1 MTQLTNLFSGS
12 GELVSGTQVAA
23 GFNNTVN
30 RKTVDAA
37 VTRILG
43 NSKIP
48 SPGFEYPSPAVLA
61 ERLDIAQAQKTL
73 QDIRRRGAQALNSVT
88 QPQTQATRIAGI
100 GQATFNRL
108 TG

>member
-1 MTQLTNLFSGS
+1 LFTGS

-43 NSKIP
+43 NNKIP

-61 ERLDIAQAQKTL
+61 ERLDIAQAQNIL
-73 QDIRRRGAQALNSVT
+73 QGIRQQGARALNSVT
-88 QPQTQATRIAGI
+88 QLQTQATRIAGA
-100 GQATFNRL
+100 GVATFNRL